1 MNKAVI
7 LGGNK
12 LAFYLS
18 NELQKNNFL
27 TYHLSRKFQKNLD
40 INKFIK
46 LKDYKFE
53 NLKKKLKDIS
63 PKIVINL
70 ISYTGN
76 DLKESIKVNS
86 KLSNKI
92 IKFCLDEN
100 FFLVLLGSSA
110 EYGITEKKYIT
121 EKQKL
126 NPISPYGF
134 CKSLQSIYVK
144 KLLRVKKNK
153 ILLLRIFNL
162 SGDIDNK
169 STIIGKINN
178 FITKNKKANKRKTLK
193 LGSLS
198 AIRDFID
205 ITKSAKIIISL
216 IIKKRCGVFNL
227 GSGKPTIVRNLVK
240 KLFKQYKNLDFIELN
255 NRFEKN
261 KLHYSCA
268 DLSKLNKSLN
278 EKN

>member
-134 CKSLQSIYVK
+134 SKSLQSIYVK

>member
-134 CKSLQSIYVK
+134 SKSLQSIYVK

-255 NRFEKN
+255 NRLEKN